1 MRSLEDIRH
10 KLEQLRTEDSDLLLV
25 SARTLHSQPE
35 SEYRSIA
42 GTESP
47 GIECPGGYKGK
58 GNATQRN
65 ASLAP
70 ALCGQVQHRQQGT
83 NMINCTGSVPGG

>member
-1 MRSLEDIRH
+1 MAAFFS
-10 KLEQLRTEDSDLLLV
+10 
-25 SARTLHSQPE
+25 SQPE

-83 NMINCTGSVPGG
+83 LGNSQECKFSVCRSVVLF